1 MSLWT
6 KLRLAGA
13 GIALVVAV
21 PFYFVIS
28 HRAASNVVMFE
39 NGLDAPGEL
48 LVDGDSKG
56 TLDPKKHVALE
67 LAAGSHKV
75 RFMGKKGALDEGTVL
90 VPKKG
95 AFGYRALYNIGG
107 KTGIA
112 VVTKYYGK
120 DAAFPDK
127 VELVPEG
134 TRIVELPDTA
144 VMKDVDEAFPPTI
157 RVTKNAMSP
166 SVTRLCHV
174 TGKNVGCPG
183 Y

>member
-6 KLRLAGA
+6 KIRLGMAVLG
-13 GIALVVAV
+13 LVVAV
-21 PFYFVIS
+21 PFYFFIT
-28 HRAASNVVMFE
+28 HRNASNIVMFE

-48 LVDGDSKG
+48 IVDGDSKG
-56 TLDPKKHVALE
+56 TLNSKDHLAVE
-67 LAAGSHKV
+67 LGTGSHKIK
-75 RFMGKKGALDEGTVL
+75 FMGKKGALDEGTVL

-95 AFGYRALYNIGG
+95 AFGYRALYNLGG

-120 DAAFPDK
+120 DAAFTDK
-127 VELVPEG
+127 VDAVPEG
-134 TRIVELPDTA
+134 TRLVELPDTA

-183 Y
+183 W